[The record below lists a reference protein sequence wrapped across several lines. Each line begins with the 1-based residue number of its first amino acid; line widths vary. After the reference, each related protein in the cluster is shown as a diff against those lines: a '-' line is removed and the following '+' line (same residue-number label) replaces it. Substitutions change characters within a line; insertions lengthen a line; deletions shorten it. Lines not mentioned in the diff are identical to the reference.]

1 MKILINLVNFL
12 GIYKF
17 KLTMNLTAIY
27 YKRKREKKK
36 SNNFLNSIYLGI
48 KYKGFLT

>member
-27 YKRKREKKK
+27 YKREKEKKK
-36 SNNFLNSIYLGI
+36 VTIF
-48 KYKGFLT
+48 